1 MRARLLLLLTGGLT
15 GALAGC
21 QVTPTTLPV
30 AEPSP
35 SAECRWTA
43 ESGDSL
49 GRVVTALEAEGFL
62 VRHTDVS
69 LGLVSAERARTT
81 LYHDNGV
88 DRLPRVGGF
97 VLGGSGG
104 HVSSGMRIGLGT
116 GFGVG
121 VDEATRVERVSVM
134 LDQGQLQVARDIR
147 MIDWRGDL
155 RESRSASD
163 AGFCRDLRHA
173 IEAVP
178 AGEAP

>member
-1 MRARLLLLLTGGLT
+1 MRAWLLLLLTGGLT
-15 GALAGC
+15 GVLAGC

-30 AEPSP
+30 AEPAP
-35 SAECRWTA
+35 SAECRWSA
-43 ESGDSL
+43 GPGDSL
-49 GRVVTALEAEGFL
+49 DRVVAALEAEGFL
-62 VRHTDVS
+62 VRHTDVP

-81 LYHDNGV
+81 IYHDNGV
-88 DRLPRVGGF
+88 DRLPHFGGF

-104 HVSSGMRIGLGT
+104 HVSSGVMIGLGT

-178 AGEAP
+178 TGEAP